1 METGRNP
8 WPQVFSEFD
17 LEIMVKQV
25 DTDASTAG
33 APAVLTF
40 IPALFLE
47 LMELIFFKI
56 KKIFLNMMGGFNGC
70 RVIKGLRPFCNWE
83 ENETDQQQRQ
93 QETHLLLEIL

>member
-1 METGRNP
+1 MT
-8 WPQVFSEFD
+8 QIFSEFD

-25 DTDASTAG
+25 DTYASTAC

-56 KKIFLNMMGGFNGC
+56 KKIFLNMMGGFNG
-70 RVIKGLRPFCNWE
+70 
-83 ENETDQQQRQ
+83 
-93 QETHLLLEIL
+93 

>member
-1 METGRNP
+1 METCRNP
-8 WPQVFSEFD
+8 WPQIFSEFD

-33 APAVLTF
+33 TLTALTF
-40 IPALFLE
+40 ITALFLE

-70 RVIKGLRPFCNWE
+70 RVIKGLKPFWNWE
-83 ENETDQQQRQ
+83 ENDTDQQQRQ